1 MIVDDSWTGYW
12 DDLDA
17 ELSAV
22 PISLYTRPDPVRSTP
37 GFQFWAITMSSIGHR
52 GSGRHRIA
60 GFLSVPT
67 APGPH
72 PGLLEMP
79 RHGSVNHTPHSNERE
94 RYAVLTVMHR
104 GQRLSDASYRAPY
117 PGALLAGAEN
127 SEDYLGR
134 GIVADGLRGL
144 EVLTAHAD
152 VDPERVGV
160 VGDDIAVLVA
170 SRRPGLAA
178 VRVDRLHLTRAWER
192 AYSTG
197 SYPLQEINDLRHHR
211 TEEAEAVW
219 RTLALFEPEPH
230 ARSVSAPTLVCLD
243 DGDLAAGSGL
253 LDSLGEN
260 GHRLRVTH
268 QDRLD
273 DDARDAWL
281 AERLGVE
288 ARSRFLEAPLALPGQ
303 R

>member
-1 MIVDDSWTGYW
+1 MIVNASWSDYW
-12 DDLDA
+12 ADLDA

-22 PISLYTRPDPVRSTP
+22 PVSMHSRRDPVRSTP
-37 GFQFWAITMSSIGHR
+37 DFEFWEITMSSVGHR
-52 GSGRHRIA
+52 GSGHHRIA

-72 PGLLEMP
+72 PGLLELP

-94 RYAVLTVMHR
+94 RYVVLTVMHR
-104 GQRLSDASYRAPY
+104 GQRLADASYRAPY
-117 PGALLAGAEN
+117 PGALLAGAEDPA
-127 SEDYLGR
+127 EYLGR

-144 EVLTAHAD
+144 EVLCSHPA
-152 VDPERVGV
+152 VDRDRVGL

-170 SRRPGLAA
+170 ARGPQVAA

-192 AYSTG
+192 ARSTG
-197 SYPLQEINDLRHHR
+197 SYPLQEINDLRRHR
-211 TEEAEAVW
+211 PEAAEAVR
-219 RTLALFEPEPH
+219 RTLTLFEPEAH
-230 ARSVSAPTLVCLD
+230 APSVSAPTLVCLD

-253 LDSLGEN
+253 LEALGA
-260 GHRLRVTH
+260 GDRLRVSH

-281 AERLGVE
+281 AARLGVD
-288 ARSRFLEAPLALPGQ
+288 ARSRFLEAALALPGE